1 MKYPFLFL
9 FVSVLLASFVFV
21 VVGIAAFAEVRDL
34 IAGKGKVSVGGSLAD

>member
-21 VVGIAAFAEVRDL
+21 VVGIAAIAEVRDL
-34 IAGKGKVSVGGSLAD
+34 IAGKASAGGSLAD